1 MGNFCRINK
10 GTISIDNN
18 QTVMVE
24 SDTEIKVV
32 LRFLFEKMHYMKTE
46 ESRLRINDQLKE
58 IFNEFNTPIDFDYKS
73 NFAKQSSYDKHNFN
87 SAISYY
93 ERLFSILNLESSCIF
108 NVNSYFEISKTLVIN
123 YYVSLLMLDKSFL
136 QK

>member
-58 IFNEFNTPIDFDYKS
+58 IFNECNDLYDNIDD
-73 NFAKQSSYDKHNFN
+73 
-87 SAISYY
+87 
-93 ERLFSILNLESSCIF
+93 SITLE
-108 NVNSYFEISKTLVIN
+108 VLVK
-123 YYVSLLMLDKSFL
+123 VVEK
-136 QK
+136 